1 MEEKTMTPKLLLSF
15 VVDNSA
21 SHKGERLGEWIRAF
35 RAFGAELPAF
45 LEWEL
50 ITFDTFSP
58 TVVKSFEQKE
68 IAPVSAARFPLLGRA
83 IGTAID
89 RIEARAGALREAGE
103 QVYRPWMFI
112 LSDGF
117 TLDAMEETCTRLDE
131 LEKAEKLLCLPF
143 RLSPTLQ
150 TERLQCLDRSK
161 HMIEIAA
168 DGGVEGFFA
177 FVSRMIEQRAALAP
191 DAGIKFSKTDF
202 EGWAAL

>member
-1 MEEKTMTPKLLLSF
+1 MPPKLLLSF
-15 VVDNSA
+15 VIDNSA
-21 SHKGERLGEWIRAF
+21 SHKGERLGTWIRAF
-35 RAFGAELPAF
+35 RAFGASLPDF

-50 ITFDTFSP
+50 ITFDTFAP
-58 TVVKSFEQKE
+58 AVVKSFADTE

-83 IGTAID
+83 VGTAID
-89 RIEARAGALREAGE
+89 RIEARANALREGGE
-103 QVYRPWMFI
+103 EVFRPWMFI

-117 TLDAMEETCTRLDE
+117 TVDAMEEICAR
-131 LEKAEKLLCLPF
+131 LEKLEKEEKLLYLPF
-143 RLSPTLQ
+143 RLSPALQ

-168 DGGVEGFFA
+168 EGGVEGFFA

-191 DAGIKFSKTDF
+191 DVGVKFSKNDF